1 MDDYV
6 KRVNN
11 RFPMKISKSG
21 TVLPPDGSI
30 CFEKCNSKIMGKKT
44 EQLRTSVARVIFVAK
59 RVRPDIH
66 KTVAV
71 GQAAMQS
78 VSRKQKLNTI
88 NSTEA

>member
-30 CFEKCNSKIMGKKT
+30 CFEKCNSKIMGKK
-44 EQLRTSVARVIFVAK
+44 
-59 RVRPDIH
+59 
-66 KTVAV
+66 
-71 GQAAMQS
+71 
-78 VSRKQKLNTI
+78 N
-88 NSTEA
+88 